1 MRDSE
6 TLRLGQTLSHSL
18 LFGKN
23 LPTRHLGWAGLQTT
37 KTAINAKSTSSLL
50 VPNALFNELI
60 VAAMQESEQRFFRN
74 VSVKDRKRRIPITPV
89 ILDIL
94 V

>member
-1 MRDSE
+1 M
-6 TLRLGQTLSHSL
+6 TLGHWDPVTHYYLENFCNKASR
-18 LFGKN
+18 
-23 LPTRHLGWAGLQTT
+23 LQTA

-60 VAAMQESEQRFFRN
+60 VAAMQESEQRFFEN

-89 ILDIL
+89 ILDM
-94 V
+94 

>member
-1 MRDSE
+1 MRLLRIAEIRDTG
-6 TLRLGQTLSHSL
+6 TLGSSHSL
-18 LFGKN
+18 LSGK
-23 LPTRHLGWAGLQTT
+23 LLQQTA

-60 VAAMQESEQRFFRN
+60 VAAMQESEQRFFEN

-89 ILDIL
+89 ILDM
-94 V
+94 